1 MVFIGK
7 SINPVD
13 NVNVME
19 TITPLWLDK
28 TLTQNEKALTY
39 TCAVLNNNIAI
50 LTDTIYDLQKQI
62 KELKEIQNGG
72 KLNNIE
78 KSASNV
84 NTNTTIDRKR
94 SSKKSSKRRI
104 KEINRSIKD
113 VKNTLN
119 EIKKYSKK

>member
-7 SINPVD
+7 SINPVE

-28 TLTQNEKALTY
+28 TLSQNEKALTY

-72 KLNNIE
+72 KLNNTE
-78 KSASNV
+78 KSVSNV
-84 NTNTTIDRKR
+84 NTNLDRKR
-94 SSKKSSKRRI
+94 LSKKSSKRRI